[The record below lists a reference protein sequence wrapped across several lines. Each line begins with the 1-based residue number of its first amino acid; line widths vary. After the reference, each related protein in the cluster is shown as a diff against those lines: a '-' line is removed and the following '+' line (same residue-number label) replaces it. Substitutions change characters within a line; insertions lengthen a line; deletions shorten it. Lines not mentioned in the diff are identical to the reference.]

1 MKGIVKL
8 NNTLTSTATGEALTA
23 AMGKKLNDE
32 KVAKSGDTM
41 TGLLSINTGNSWA
54 RMQFGTNDGS
64 WKMEFDPKGAA
75 SRQMNFNFNDST
87 GERTFILFP
96 ALEKG
101 VNQLVAYQSWVN
113 EQNPKNRSGIDL
125 DTATTPQFFIN
136 AKSGYVS
143 AVDVEHA
150 GLILGYQNDC
160 SQIIA
165 AGGNLWVRG
174 SDANPISKPED
185 WSEWKRILDE
195 KNGVLKSDFA
205 HSRASNGYQ
214 KLPSGL
220 ILQWGRV
227 SIKNDSY
234 IATTFPIAFPNTCF
248 NVQTTIDIPRAMRG
262 GDVVS
267 AHVGDISRTGCS
279 IGFSENSY
287 GGERP
292 LYWFAIGY

>member
-1 MKGIVKL
+1 
-8 NNTLTSTATGEALTA
+8 
-23 AMGKKLNDE
+23 
-32 KVAKSGDTM
+32 
-41 TGLLSINTGNSWA
+41 
-54 RMQFGTNDGS
+54 
-64 WKMEFDPKGAA
+64 
-75 SRQMNFNFNDST
+75 MNFNFNDKT
-87 GERTFILFP
+87 GERTFINFP

-101 VNQLVAYQSWVN
+101 VNQLVAYQSWVK
-113 EQNPKNRSGIDL
+113 EQNPQNRTGLNL
-125 DTATTPQFFIN
+125 DTTTTPCFFTSQGN
-136 AKSGYVS
+136 PSS
-143 AVDVEHA
+143 AQEFPVGGDWA
-150 GLILGYQNDC
+150 GLVIGYPNDC
-160 SQIIA
+160 TQIITA
-165 AGGNLWVRG
+165 AGNMWVRG
-174 SDANPISKPED
+174 GDANPISQPSD
-185 WSEWKRILDE
+185 WSKWKRLLDE

-205 HSRASNGYQ
+205 HSRATNGYQ

-220 ILQWGRV
+220 ILQWGTV